1 MKKII
6 ILLILLFL
14 SIGVY
19 SQTDSVKN
27 LKSDSLNF
35 VIQKQNQ
42 FKLNKQDIFIKYKN
56 SKDYKYRNFLWQ
68 IYISNFIQF
77 INKK

>member
-42 FKLNKQDIFIKYKN
+42 SKLDKQNIFIKYKN
-56 SKDYKYRNFLWQ
+56 SKNHKYRNFLLQ
-68 IYISNFIQF
+68 IYVSNFIQF